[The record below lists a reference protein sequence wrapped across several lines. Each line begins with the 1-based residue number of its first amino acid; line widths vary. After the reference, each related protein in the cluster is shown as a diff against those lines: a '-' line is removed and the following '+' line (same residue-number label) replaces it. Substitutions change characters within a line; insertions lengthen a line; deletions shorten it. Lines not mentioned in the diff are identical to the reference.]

1 MTDDYQIFNQ
11 DSFEVMKNL
20 PDESFDM
27 IFVDP
32 PYMISNVGT
41 SCQNG
46 KLVSMSKKMGLN
58 IQNFKHA
65 SAILLLLNY
74 KS

>member
-1 MTDDYQIFNQ
+1 MTSEYQIFNQ

-46 KLVSMSKKMGLN
+46 KLTSKAGDG
-58 IQNFKHA
+58 
-65 SAILLLLNY
+65 SCLLF
-74 KS
+74 